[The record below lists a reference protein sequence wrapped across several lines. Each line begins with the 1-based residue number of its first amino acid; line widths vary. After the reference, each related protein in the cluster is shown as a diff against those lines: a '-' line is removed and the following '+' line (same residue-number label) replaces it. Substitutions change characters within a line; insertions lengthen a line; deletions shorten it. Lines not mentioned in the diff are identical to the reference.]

1 MIGVIYVEV
10 NTGITRAID
19 GVGRVVIPKSIKD
32 ELNIKTK
39 DKFMII
45 TDLENQSI
53 TLKLYKPGC
62 YFCGNINVLV
72 EKKGV
77 KICPKCIEDLTNKAK

>member
-1 MIGVIYVEV
+1 MQI

-19 GVGRVVIPKSIKD
+19 GVGRVVIPKSILD
-32 ELNIKTK
+32 EMNIKKK

-45 TDLENQSI
+45 SNMDSQSI
-53 TLKLYKPGC
+53 TLKLHKPGC
-62 YFCGNINVLV
+62 YFCGSIDNLV

-77 KICPKCIEDLTNKAK
+77 KICPSCIDDLTE

>member
-1 MIGVIYVEV
+1 MQI
-10 NTGITRAID
+10 NTGVTRAID
-19 GVGRVVIPKSIKD
+19 KVGRVVIPKSIKD
-32 ELNIKTK
+32 ELNIQTK

-62 YFCGNINVLV
+62 YFCGNINGLI
-72 EKKGV
+72 EKKGI
-77 KICPKCIEDLTNKAK
+77 KICPNCMDDLTKEEK

>member
-1 MIGVIYVEV
+1 MQI

-19 GVGRVVIPKSIKD
+19 GVGRVVIPKSILD
-32 ELNIKTK
+32 ELNIKKK

-45 TDLENQSI
+45 SDMENQSI

-62 YFCGNINVLV
+62 YFCGSIDNLV

-77 KICPKCIEDLTNKAK
+77 KICPNCIDDLRK